1 MKLYNRLRSASIAG
15 LFALSGLFTP
25 LNAESDLSWA
35 HETSDLSA
43 DPNVTWGKLENG
55 FPLCDDAETP
65 KPPDRVSFKTLC

>member
-1 MKLYNRLRSASIAG
+1 MKLFYRLRTSAIAG

-35 HETSDLSA
+35 HEASDLSA

-55 FPLCDDAETP
+55 FRYAIMPNTE
-65 KPPDRVSFKTLC
+65 PPDRVSFKTLC